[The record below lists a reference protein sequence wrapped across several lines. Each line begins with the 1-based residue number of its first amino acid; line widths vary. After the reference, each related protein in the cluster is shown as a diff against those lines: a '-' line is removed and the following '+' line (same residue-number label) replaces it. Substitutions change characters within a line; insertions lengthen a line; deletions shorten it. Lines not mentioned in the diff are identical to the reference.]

1 MRGPAPK
8 SCSSTHSSR
17 LHGVWRSL
25 KRISIALVTVTVIN
39 RCLFHSSVVLRAPC
53 CFSMILL
60 YSIVLLLVAFPA
72 LGDPFFS
79 SLLYQNVPHHFCSRY
94 YHRNGG
100 MGCRTPLSGVSGIL
114 RLVNSLVSP
123 NLSLSHG

>member
-79 SLLYQNVPHHFCSRY
+79 MSSLSERPASFLQSLLP
-94 YHRNGG
+94 
-100 MGCRTPLSGVSGIL
+100 P
-114 RLVNSLVSP
+114 
-123 NLSLSHG
+123 